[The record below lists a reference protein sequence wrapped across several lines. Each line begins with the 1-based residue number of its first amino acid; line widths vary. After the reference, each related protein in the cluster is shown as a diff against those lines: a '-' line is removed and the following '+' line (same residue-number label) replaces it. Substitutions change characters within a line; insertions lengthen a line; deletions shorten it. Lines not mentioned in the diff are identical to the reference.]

1 MLTLDNLTFFF
12 FCKSDI
18 KSYITCVNSPSCG
31 VTLKKYF
38 RPRSVKLGA
47 VEAPF
52 TYGIPALS
60 ATKLVVAVTAEKYA
74 PNNA

>member
-1 MLTLDNLTFFF
+1 M
-12 FCKSDI
+12 

-38 RPRSVKLGA
+38 KPRSVRFGA
-47 VEAPF
+47 VDAPF

-60 ATKLVVAVTAEKYA
+60 ATKLDVAVTAEKYA
-74 PNNA
+74 PNRA